1 MPSKVGNIALNVI
14 FLSRKLLICTRG
26 LNNKVQV
33 VDENKNKYV
42 ISENF
47 IFLSFWT
54 MLVLVNDTILK
65 IYHNNHL
72 NVIKKCD

>member
-1 MPSKVGNIALNVI
+1 MPSKVGNIALNII